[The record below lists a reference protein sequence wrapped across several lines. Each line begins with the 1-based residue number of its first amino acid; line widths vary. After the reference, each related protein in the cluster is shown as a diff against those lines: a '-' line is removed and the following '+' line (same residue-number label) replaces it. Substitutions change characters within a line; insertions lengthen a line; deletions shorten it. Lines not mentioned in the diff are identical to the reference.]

1 MVWKEDAMATR
12 KPDVGAQGRS
22 ATKIVDLAPAGVDVV
37 RRATDVLESELD
49 TGLGAADRVQRR
61 LREERK
67 LDATDLAEAVTRFRE
82 DGHAVI
88 ELARS
93 LASELRSES
102 TDALAQRL
110 FKDADR
116 ALDLALGMVEMA
128 PDLVNRLVDLAGEAG
143 VRPAPAAGDKN
154 TAAAAGGTGAGKAGT
169 GRSAAKR
176 PAPSRPPGRS
186 GRR

>member
-1 MVWKEDAMATR
+1 MATR
-12 KPDVGAQGRS
+12 KPDAGTQGQGRS
-22 ATKIVDLAPAGVDVV
+22 APKIADLAPAGVDVV

-67 LDATDLAEAVTRFRE
+67 LDASDLAEAVTRFRE

-88 ELARS
+88 ELARG

-116 ALDLALGMVEMA
+116 ALDLALGMVELA
-128 PDLVNRLVDLAGEAG
+128 PDLLNRLVDLAGEAG
-143 VRPAPAAGDKN
+143 RRPAPAEGDKT
-154 TAAAAGGTGAGKAGT
+154 TAAAGTGGAGGAGGGQAGA
-169 GRSAAKR
+169 GRSAAK
-176 PAPSRPPGRS
+176 PAPGRPPGRS
-186 GRR
+186 GGR